1 MKNTRWNFILL
12 ALLSCVAA
20 CSPQPS
26 KEVPQEFKKGQEF
39 FHRVCSNC
47 HGSDAM
53 GANSKAP
60 RLIDTDYIEKEFS
73 NDEIRNTILNGTDKM
88 PPQKNNVDAYEIA
101 EIIKYLRYSQ
111 KAANLTVEEDTD
123 EEDSGEEDPA
133 EPEETQE
140 DADEQEV
147 ESQKPPQNITD

>member
-1 MKNTRWNFILL
+1 MKNIRWNFIIL
-12 ALLSCVAA
+12 ALLSFVAA
-20 CSPQPS
+20 CSPQPN

-73 NDEIRNTILNGTDKM
+73 NDEIRDTILNGTDKM
-88 PPQKNNVDAYEIA
+88 PPQKNNVDAYEIS

-111 KAANLTVEEDTD
+111 KTANLSVDEDTNEEDSD
-123 EEDSGEEDPA
+123 EEDSGEEGVG
-133 EPEETQE
+133 
-140 DADEQEV
+140 EQEV
-147 ESQKPPQNITD
+147 EPQEPSQGITD

>member
-1 MKNTRWNFILL
+1 MNRTKSMKYTRWNFIPLTLL
-12 ALLSCVAA
+12 AFIAA
-20 CSPQPS
+20 CSPQPT

-53 GANSKAP
+53 GMNSKAP

-73 NDEIRNTILNGTDKM
+73 NDEIRETILNGTDKM
-88 PPQKNNVDAYEIA
+88 PPQKNNVTVDEIT

-111 KAANLTVEEDTD
+111 KVANLVTEEDISEEEEETD
-123 EEDSGEEDPA
+123 EE
-133 EPEETQE
+133 
-140 DADEQEV
+140 
-147 ESQKPPQNITD
+147 K